1 MPSLVGLG
9 GADASRISGADL
21 VVPRGDRASAAWSL
35 QLEASVASL
44 VAGLAAEAVSLAEE
58 STGDLRTLAAVP
70 PRRWVPGVPEVE
82 PWGLAVASASC

>member
-44 VAGLAAEAVSLAEE
+44 VAGLAAEAVSLAGE

-70 PRRWVPGVPEVE
+70 PRWVPGVPEVE